1 MKTFA
6 FTSTLLTWLLLSD
19 AGFCKQPAPLL
30 EIQFNEDATTGE
42 IVAGPGTTPGR
53 FESAAQRLANFFSDD
68 AAGVSGKPGD
78 RAFDNSASANGGAG
92 GVARFETPPQAP
104 NKAVSLTF
112 TAWIKHEVDIEAP
125 SDAPRL
131 FKWGTEN
138 NEGLDIMFFASSATV
153 MFRDRFSSPLSS
165 ARLTP
170 NPQELIGK
178 WTFVAFVYSGSGSG
192 GKKVRVFSGSPDAG
206 IFEIPLPAV
215 AFPDELT
222 LPAGE
227 VIGVGNVPFGGRAFS
242 GWIDNVRLFVSESD
256 DSAALDEAAIESI
269 FEADQT
275 NSAMNQ

>member
-1 MKTFA
+1 MRTLA
-6 FTSTLLTWLLLSD
+6 FTSTLLTLLLLSD

-30 EIQFNEDATTGE
+30 EIRFNEDATSGE
-42 IVAGPGTTPGR
+42 IVAGPGAAPGS
-53 FESAAQRLANFFSDD
+53 FANAAGRLANFFSED

-78 RAFDNSASANGGAG
+78 RAFDNSASANGGSG
-92 GVARFETPPQAP
+92 GVARFNTPPQAP
-104 NKAVSLTF
+104 SKAVSLTF
-112 TAWIKHEVDIEAP
+112 TAWIKHEIDIEA
-125 SDAPRL
+125 SGNIPRL
-131 FKWGTEN
+131 FKWGTSN
-138 NEGLDIMFFASSATV
+138 ADGLDIQFFAPHATV
-153 MFRDRFSSPLSS
+153 FFSADTATKVGS
-165 ARLTP
+165 RLAP

-178 WTFVAFVYSGSGSG
+178 WTFVAVVYSGSGSS

-206 IFEIPLPAV
+206 IFEIPSAAV
-215 AFPDELT
+215 AFPDKLI

-256 DSAALDEAAIESI
+256 DSAALEEAAIKSI